1 MIPGEG
7 FEYLLPCG
15 HKSAGL
21 VCFQCA
27 VEEFLAD
34 QRAADRLKPVVPVAV
49 PHELAIHV
57 TDPPHVQRFGAR
69 SRRR

>member
-1 MIPGEG
+1 MATAER

-21 VCFQCA
+21 ICFHCA
-27 VEEFLAD
+27 VEAYLAD
-34 QRAADRLKPVVPVAV
+34 ERAAERLKPATRAAV
-49 PHELAIHV
+49 PHELTIKV
-57 TDPPHVQRFGAR
+57 TDPPHVRRFVAT

>member
-1 MIPGEG
+1 MVSTER

-27 VEEFLAD
+27 VEDYLAD
-34 QRAADRLKPVVPVAV
+34 QRAADRQKPAVRVAV
-49 PHELAIHV
+49 PNALTIAV
-57 TDPPHVQRFGAR
+57 TDPPHVQRFAAR